1 MFGIMLILP
10 LVVVVASGAILRL
23 SGIIEKKASYYLN
36 NILYW
41 GVLPVLLFRTTQK
54 VDVGLFSDLNLL
66 LAIHVP
72 YLVAPGFAWLI
83 ALFFESNRKR
93 VAFSVLNAIR
103 SNNIFIG
110 IPVVSL
116 ALGQKGLGALSIFFA
131 IGLLGYNLISITWAQ
146 ICLSGRFTLRSILL
160 TFRQIFANPLIWA
173 CLLGVGS
180 SVIGFES
187 LPGWMD
193 SGFEIIVESASGI
206 ALISLGISLE
216 FDNLIKALWNTWRE
230 SLMRLFIYPALVWIA
245 FIIWPVE
252 PVLAKTIIL
261 VSAMPSAI
269 NNFVISQGM
278 GMDTGYASESIAAST
293 IISVLSIPLWLTVLG
308 IS

>member
-1 MFGIMLILP
+1 MFGILLILP
-10 LVVVVASGAILRL
+10 LVVVVASGAILRF
-23 SGIIEKKASYYLN
+23 SGIVEKRASHYLN

-66 LAIHVP
+66 FAIHVP
-72 YLVAPGFAWLI
+72 FIIAPGFAWLI
-83 ALFFESNRKR
+83 ARFFDPNPKR

-116 ALGQKGLGALSIFFA
+116 ALGQQGLGALSIFFA
-131 IGLLGYNLISITWAQ
+131 IGLLGYNLVSITWAQ
-146 ICLSGRFTLRSILL
+146 ICLSGTFTLRSILQTL
-160 TFRQIFANPLIWA
+160 RQIFVNPLIWG
-173 CLLGVGS
+173 CILGVGS
-180 SVIGFES
+180 SMIGFGS
-187 LPGWMD
+187 LPGWVD
-193 SGFEIIVESASGI
+193 SGFEIIVDSASGV

-216 FDNLIKALWNTWRE
+216 FNNLVKALWNTWRE

-245 FIIWPVE
+245 FIIWPAE

-278 GMDTGYASESIAAST
+278 GMDTGYASESIASST
-293 IISVLSIPLWLTVLG
+293 IISVLTIPLWLTVLS